1 MNFKHASLFNGDL
14 DIGMDLTPLQINFEN
29 REIQVDRMKSPF
41 PSMNETNIDANSVY
55 TPPGKEGDKGSAI
68 QPAVTQQQS
77 RTH

>member
-1 MNFKHASLFNGDL
+1 
-14 DIGMDLTPLQINFEN
+14 
-29 REIQVDRMKSPF
+29 MKSPF